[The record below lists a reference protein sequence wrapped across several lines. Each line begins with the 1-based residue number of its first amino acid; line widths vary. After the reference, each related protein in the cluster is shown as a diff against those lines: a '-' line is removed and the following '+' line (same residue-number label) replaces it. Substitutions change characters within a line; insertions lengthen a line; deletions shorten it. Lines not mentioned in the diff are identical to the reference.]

1 MYKWSQIL
9 RIICAAAWAAV
20 FIIAIINPGFDSKL
34 ALLIAAA
41 IIVFTNLTDFVLERE
56 EHVRETKRPDNQP

>member
-9 RIICAAAWAAV
+9 RIICAAAWAAA

>member
-9 RIICAAAWAAV
+9 RIICATAWAAV
-20 FIIAIINPGFDSKL
+20 FVIAIINPGYNSKL

-41 IIVFTNLTDFVLERE
+41 IIMFTNLTDFVLERK
-56 EHVRETKRPDNQP
+56 EHVREAKRPDDQP